1 MKYSPPPIT
10 ILQAMTDPEL
20 FGRWFS
26 PSTSWLPWHAVLA
39 ALFALPMTNEQASLF
54 RTHTGRHALPT
65 IPAREGWLVVG
76 RRGGKSR
83 IAALVAVFLAC
94 FRDYRAALAPGERAV
109 VMVLAADRE
118 QAKVVLGYIA
128 GLIDSVPM
136 LARLVASRT
145 AEAIHLS
152 NRVSI
157 EIHTASYRATGA
169 GPWWPRSVTS

>member
-1 MKYSPPPIT
+1 
-10 ILQAMTDPEL
+10 MTDPEL

-26 PSTSWLPWHAVLA
+26 PPTSWLPWHAVLA
-39 ALFALPMTNEQASLF
+39 ALFALPMTEAQAALF
-54 RTHTGRHALPT
+54 RQHTGRCALPT

-94 FRDYRAALAPGERAV
+94 FRDHRAALAPGERAV

-152 NRVSI
+152 NRSPSRSTPPA
-157 EIHTASYRATGA
+157 TAPSGA
-169 GPWWPRSVTS
+169 ARWWPRSVTS